1 MRGCHKGTTFS
12 SLYLMITN
20 SVTAVIEAST
30 QRQDISQ
37 CVGIS
42 SFHEALLQL
51 TGVSCRV
58 FVKVNCSSF
67 MASSGV

>member
-20 SVTAVIEAST
+20 SETAVIEAST
-30 QRQDISQ
+30 QRQDMSQ
-37 CVGIS
+37 CMGIS

-51 TGVSCRV
+51 AGVC
-58 FVKVNCSSF
+58 C
-67 MASSGV
+67 